1 MSVKRNCDYC
11 INYEY
16 DAEEDYYECQMSLDE
31 DEYARFL
38 KNSFTNCPY
47 FRMGDEYKIVK
58 KQM

>member
-1 MSVKRNCDYC
+1 MSGKSNCDYC
-11 INYEY
+11 INYNY
-16 DAEEDYYECQMSLDE
+16 DEDEDYYECQMSLDE

-38 KNSFTNCPY
+38 RSSFHNCPY